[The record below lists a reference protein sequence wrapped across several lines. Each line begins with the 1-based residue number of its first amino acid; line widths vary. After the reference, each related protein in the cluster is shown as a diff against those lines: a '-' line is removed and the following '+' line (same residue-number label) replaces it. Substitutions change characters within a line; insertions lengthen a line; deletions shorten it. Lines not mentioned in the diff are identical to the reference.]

1 MSLHPLHTTA
11 DFLARPLVAST
22 ASLGSVLVSL
32 LPHLESGMRLGTLG
46 CGLLIGLLAL
56 RKSWRERNK

>member
-1 MSLHPLHTTA
+1 MSLHTAA
-11 DFLARPLVAST
+11 DFITRPLVAST
-22 ASLGSVLVSL
+22 ASLGSVVVSL
-32 LPHLESGMRLGTLG
+32 LPHLESTMRLGTLG

>member
-1 MSLHPLHTTA
+1 
-11 DFLARPLVAST
+11 
-22 ASLGSVLVSL
+22 
-32 LPHLESGMRLGTLG
+32 MRLGTLG

>member
-1 MSLHPLHTTA
+1 MSLHAAT

-22 ASLGSVLVSL
+22 ASLGSVVVSL
-32 LPHLESGMRLGTLG
+32 LPHLESTMRLGTLG

-56 RKSWRERNK
+56 RKSWRDRHK